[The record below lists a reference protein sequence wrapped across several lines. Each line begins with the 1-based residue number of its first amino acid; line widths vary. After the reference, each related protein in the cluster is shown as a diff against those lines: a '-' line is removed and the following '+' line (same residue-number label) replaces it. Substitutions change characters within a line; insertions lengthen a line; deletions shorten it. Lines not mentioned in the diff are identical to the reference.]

1 MLRKP
6 HTARELL
13 AGHPYQPWTAEVSG
27 GESRWPATL
36 AVIAAIVIQ
45 YVLPDKLLP
54 GPRYLLPGLEAVLLL
69 PLVIANPR
77 RLDHDSRDMR
87 WLSIILIGVV
97 NAANAVSLVLLVR
110 YLLHGGKTDGRTLIY
125 AAIGVW
131 LTNVIVFALWFW
143 EIDRGGPIARARP
156 NAPLPGF
163 LFPQMITT
171 GVSPVSWAPT
181 FLDYLYV
188 AFTNATAF
196 SPTDTMPLTARAKV
210 LMSVESIA
218 ALLTSVLV
226 IARAVGILK

>member
-1 MLRKP
+1 VLRKP

-131 LTNVIVFALWFW
+131 LTNVIVFSLWFG
-143 EIDRGGPIARARP
+143 RSTAAGRSPGPGRTPHCRD
-156 NAPLPGF
+156 
-163 LFPQMITT
+163 
-171 GVSPVSWAPT
+171 SCS
-181 FLDYLYV
+181 
-188 AFTNATAF
+188 
-196 SPTDTMPLTARAKV
+196 R
-210 LMSVESIA
+210 
-218 ALLTSVLV
+218 
-226 IARAVGILK
+226 R